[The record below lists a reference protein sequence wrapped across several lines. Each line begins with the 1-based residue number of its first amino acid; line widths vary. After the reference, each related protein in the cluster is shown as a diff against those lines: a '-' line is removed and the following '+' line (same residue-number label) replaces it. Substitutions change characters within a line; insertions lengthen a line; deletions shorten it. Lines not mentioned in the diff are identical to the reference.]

1 MMPKALSF
9 VVLILVMEAELLL
22 PGHSSKAVV
31 YYVSQDGPSDPLCP
45 HTNELCYTL
54 DYYVSNADSYFD
66 SSNSNITMIFL
77 RGHHGFNTA
86 NNSLHISHLSSFL
99 MIGAR
104 STAEIIVCF
113 TAHFAN
119 VSAVHIEN
127 ITVNNCPRSIIK
139 ANRGPLRMSLLRTEF
154 NQMKFSISDVSTFN
168 IVFEESQFFELASVW
183 FEFTEYIQE

>member
-9 VVLILVMEAELLL
+9 VIILVVEMILLL
-22 PGHSSKAVV
+22 HSGKAVV

-45 HTNELCYTL
+45 HTSKLCYTL
-54 DYYVSNADSYFD
+54 DYYVSNADSYFN

-77 RGHHGFNTA
+77 HGHHGFNTT
-86 NNSLHISHLSSFL
+86 NNSLHISHISSFS
-99 MIGAR
+99 MIGAK
-104 STAEIIVCF
+104 STPEIIVCF

-127 ITVNNCPRSIIK
+127 ITVNNCPRSIIE

-154 NQMKFSISDVSTFN
+154 NQTKFSISDVSTFYR
-168 IVFEESQFFELASVW
+168 I
-183 FEFTEYIQE
+183 